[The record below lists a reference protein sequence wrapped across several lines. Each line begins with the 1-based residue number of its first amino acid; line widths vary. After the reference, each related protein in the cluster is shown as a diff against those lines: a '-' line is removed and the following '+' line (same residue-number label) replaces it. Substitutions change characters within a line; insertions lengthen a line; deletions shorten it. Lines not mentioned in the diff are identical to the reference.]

1 MTYRPA
7 SLDALNFLLADVR
20 GALGP
25 FLVVYLTSRHG
36 WTQADVG
43 LMGAATGLAGVVLQ
57 TPAGAFIDRTTARRG
72 VIVAALLVLSA
83 GSLVL
88 YATASFWAVTLSNGL
103 ISVVS
108 DVFAP
113 AVTALTLGLTAR
125 AALSRRIGRNSAFDH
140 AGNIA
145 IALAVGAVGTLASQ
159 RAIFL
164 LVPVFT
170 AVAVAATLSI
180 PAAAIDNRRARGLDA
195 AVGTENGKVAGLALL
210 FRSRPLRVLAASVF
224 LFHLANAAMLPLVG
238 QELAARQPG
247 LADGLMSLCIVAAQ
261 GVMLPLALLVGR
273 KADRW
278 GRKPIFLAAFLVL
291 PVRGVLYTFSHAP
304 AWLVGVQILD
314 GVGAGIYGVLVPLIV
329 ADITRGTGRFNLAQG
344 LVATTMGV
352 GASLSPLL
360 AGLAHDDFGGY
371 RAAWLALAAAATL
384 GCVMFAMLMPET
396 SVAADERS

>member
-140 AGNIA
+140 AGNLA

-247 LADGLMSLCIVAAQ
+247 SADGLMSLCIIAAQ

-278 GRKPIFLAAFLVL
+278 GRKPIFLAAFLAALGSKRHRRDIERRGIMVEQQSARRWWSKQADLAGAAHQAKPNQQYACGPVL
-291 PVRGVLYTFSHAP
+291 PPKRSLRDSSKSQVADS
-304 AWLVGVQILD
+304 LVG
-314 GVGAGIYGVLVPLIV
+314 LI
-329 ADITRGTGRFNLAQG
+329 IPTRWSTGLI
-344 LVATTMGV
+344 
-352 GASLSPLL
+352 
-360 AGLAHDDFGGY
+360 
-371 RAAWLALAAAATL
+371 
-384 GCVMFAMLMPET
+384 
-396 SVAADERS
+396 